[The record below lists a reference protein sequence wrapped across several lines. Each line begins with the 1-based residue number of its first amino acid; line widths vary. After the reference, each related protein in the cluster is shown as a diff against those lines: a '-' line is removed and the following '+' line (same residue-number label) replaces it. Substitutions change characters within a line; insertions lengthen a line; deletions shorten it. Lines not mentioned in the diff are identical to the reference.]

1 MTKQG
6 LARDWGSLKKF
17 PKETREA
24 KVFQLAIPRS
34 VSGRIVQ
41 QTGEGIGFPVSIL
54 DASIVDSP
62 KPVELALHSS
72 F

>member
-1 MTKQG
+1 MKN
-6 LARDWGSLKKF
+6 F

-34 VSGRIVQ
+34 VSGKIVKPA
-41 QTGEGIGFPVSIL
+41 GEGIGFSASIL

-62 KPVELALHSS
+62 KPVDRALRSS
-72 F
+72 L